1 MTGTMRDT
9 TFGRRRGLWCGLT
22 LVLLGLPAFLGPPMA
37 LLLALAAIAAVLAT
51 LVRWP
56 SEGVSPSR
64 PLGRVTVI
72 RAGYA
77 VAGVS
82 LAVDLGYRGQQGL
95 TLLWMPF
102 EFAALLVLTAR
113 LVRRASR
120 PVLPATLLAVTSLVL
135 PLRFT
140 VRNPE
145 SGANGS
151 LLMVVL
157 TLVPVIC
164 AIGIGMRL
172 RGTDTRN
179 RQAVLDARR
188 NQRLHMARVLH
199 DFVAHE
205 LTGMVLEVQAA
216 RTTAYAP
223 EEYDAFLARL
233 EESGLRA
240 LDQMDRTLDTL
251 RQAEQLPAHG
261 SAAKEP
267 DQAPT
272 RVHGLVDLPDL
283 TARFSESTS
292 IPTRLDLDEALV
304 DALRR
309 EIDETAYTLVLEAL
323 TNVRR
328 HAAGA
333 ASVRVSARRDAEA
346 RLCVQVT
353 DDGGQSSPLV
363 EDREGGGTGLAGLDE
378 RFALL
383 GGALEAG
390 PDGTGWQVTGTLP
403 LLQRL
408 DAAG

>member
-1 MTGTMRDT
+1 MMRT
-9 TFGRRRGLWCGLT
+9 TPIGLGRRRALWCGLT

-37 LLLALAAIAAVLAT
+37 LLLALVAVATVLAALVPWPLGPVT
-51 LVRWP
+51 LVR
-56 SEGVSPSR
+56 
-64 PLGRVTVI
+64 
-72 RAGYA
+72 AGYVVA
-77 VAGVS
+77 VLS

-113 LVRRASR
+113 LVRREPR
-120 PVLPATLLAVTSLVL
+120 PVLPGATLAIAALVL

-145 SGANGS
+145 SGTNGS
-151 LLMVVL
+151 LLMLVL
-157 TLVPVIC
+157 TLVPVLC
-164 AIGIGMRL
+164 AVGIGMRL
-172 RGTDTRN
+172 RTTDTRS
-179 RQAVLDARR
+179 RLAVLEARR
-188 NQRLHMARVLH
+188 DQRLHMARVLH

-216 RTTAYAP
+216 RTSAYDP
-223 EEYDAFLARL
+223 GEYDAFLARL

-261 SAAKEP
+261 GAADEP
-267 DQAPT
+267 AEAPT

-283 TARFSESTS
+283 TERFSASTS
-292 IPTRLDLDEALV
+292 IPTELDLDETLV
-304 DALRR
+304 GTLRR

-333 ASVRVSARRDAEA
+333 TSVRVSVRRDAED
-346 RLCVQVT
+346 RLCVKVI
-353 DDGGQSSPLV
+353 DNGGQSSPLTG
-363 EDREGGGTGLAGLDE
+363 DRDGGGTGLAGLDE

-383 GGALEAG
+383 GGGLEAG
-390 PDGTGWQVTGTLP
+390 PDGTGWQVTGILP

-408 DAAG
+408 DDTG